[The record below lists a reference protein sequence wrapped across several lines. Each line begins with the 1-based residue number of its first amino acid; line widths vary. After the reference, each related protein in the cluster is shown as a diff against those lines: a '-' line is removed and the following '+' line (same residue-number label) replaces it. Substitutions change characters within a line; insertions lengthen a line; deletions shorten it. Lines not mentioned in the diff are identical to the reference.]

1 MNFEDYT
8 FGFADADKEFSR
20 IDNYFNEIFFD
31 PKGHL
36 TKLLTGWEFLVV
48 GRKGVGK
55 SAYSAKLRSMQSS
68 NLYTEYLPLNEF
80 EYSTF
85 EKTSTDKNITG
96 TQKFKDSWDFVLLC
110 LIYKTLVNA
119 LDITEVESVNNVLS
133 ILKKL
138 GFPLE
143 FDYKQ
148 VVTSLSKLKLGA
160 NLSVFDVAYEKEFG
174 VKPITYIER
183 ISALSELM
191 MRSLENIYLGDKK
204 IYLLLDGVDDVLRF
218 KKNRIEILS
227 SLVRSVDY
235 LNSKLSGMKVAI
247 KIVLFIRDDVLFLIN
262 DTDINKVKRD
272 SSLKIDWTKNTDDL
286 KEMVILRMIFSGDNR
301 EQAESALSLMFP
313 HVIKDIDSWKYI
325 LGLTL
330 YKPRDIIQ
338 FFKCCQELYPQKN
351 SLTYSE
357 INEVSKYYSN
367 QYFMGEMKNE
377 LAGFVIDEVI
387 AALPIVFKKIYTKS
401 FSCGEFF
408 TALSEQLA
416 STNYTIED
424 AKYLLS
430 LLYESGYIGQIIVT
444 SRNWKGSVQFK
455 HRNPTSMIDYNYNFL
470 IHKGLSIGLGLR
482 K

>member
-1 MNFEDYT
+1 MNLGEYT
-8 FGFADADKEFSR
+8 FGFADADKEFLR
-20 IDNYFNEIFFD
+20 IDNFFDTIFFD
-31 PKGHL
+31 PKDHL

-85 EKTSTDKNITG
+85 EKTSTDKNVTG

-110 LIYKTLVNA
+110 IIYKTLVNA
-119 LDITEVESVNNVLS
+119 LEITEVESINYVLC

-138 GFPLE
+138 GFSLE

-160 NLSVFDVAYEKEFG
+160 NLSAFDIAFEKEFG
-174 VKPITYIER
+174 IKPTTYIER

-191 MRSLENIYLGDKK
+191 MRSLQNVFLGDKK

-247 KIVLFIRDDVLFLIN
+247 KTVLFIRDDVLFLIN

-286 KEMVILRMIFSGDNR
+286 KEMVILRMMFSGETR
-301 EQAESALSLMFP
+301 EQAEGTLDLMFP
-313 HVIKDIDSWKYI
+313 RAIREIESWKYI
-325 LGLTL
+325 LDLTL
-330 YKPRDIIQ
+330 YKPRDVIQ
-338 FFKCCQELYPQKN
+338 FFKCCQELYPQK
-351 SLTYSE
+351 STLSYSE
-357 INEVSKYYSN
+357 TNEVAKYYSN
-367 QYFMGEMKNE
+367 QYFTGELKNE
-377 LAGFVIDEVI
+377 IAGFVIDEVI
-387 AALPIVFKKIYTKS
+387 TALPIVFKRIYTKS
-401 FSCGEFF
+401 FSCGEFH
-408 TALSEQLA
+408 TVLSEQVA
-416 STNYTIED
+416 SINYTIED
-424 AKYLLS
+424 TKYLLS
-430 LLYESGYIGQIIVT
+430 LLYDSGYVGQIIVT
-444 SRNWKGSVQFK
+444 SKNKKGSVQFK
-455 HRNPTSMIDYNYNFL
+455 HRNPTSVIDYNHNFL

>member
-1 MNFEDYT
+1 MKFEEYT
-8 FGFADADKEFSR
+8 FGYADADKEFLR
-20 IDNYFNEIFFD
+20 IDNFFDEIFFD
-31 PKGHL
+31 PKDHL
-36 TKLLTGWEFLVV
+36 TKLLNGWEFLVV

-55 SAYSAKLRSMQSS
+55 SAYNAKLRSMQSS

-119 LDITEVESVNNVLS
+119 LDIKEVESINNVLA

-138 GFPLE
+138 GFSVE

-160 NLSVFDVAYEKEFG
+160 NISAFDVAFEKEFG
-174 VKPITYIER
+174 TKPITYIER
-183 ISALSELM
+183 ISALSELLI
-191 MRSLENIYLGDKK
+191 RSLENVYLGDKK

-227 SLVRSVDY
+227 SLVRSVDN
-235 LNSKLSGMKVAI
+235 LNSKLSSI
-247 KIVLFIRDDVLFLIN
+247 KFDVKIILFIRDDVLFLIN

-272 SSLKIDWTKNTDDL
+272 SSLKIDWTKSTDDL
-286 KEMVILRMIFSGDNR
+286 KQMVILRMMFSGETR
-301 EQAESALSLMFP
+301 EVAENTLRTMFP
-313 HVIKDIDSWKYI
+313 RVIKEIESWKYI
-325 LGLTL
+325 LDLTL
-330 YKPRDIIQ
+330 FKPRDVIQ
-338 FFKCCQELYPQKN
+338 FFKCCQELYPLKA
-351 SLTYSE
+351 SLTYRE
-357 INEVSKYYSN
+357 INEVAKYYSN

-377 LAGFVIDEVI
+377 IAGFVSDEVI
-387 AALPIVFKKIYTKS
+387 SALPIVFKRIYTKS
-401 FSCGEFF
+401 FACGEFF
-408 TALSEQLA
+408 ASLSEQIV
-416 STNYTIED
+416 STGYTIED

-430 LLYESGYIGQIIVT
+430 LLYESGYVGQIIVT
-444 SRNWKGSVQFK
+444 SKNKKGSVQFK
-455 HRNPTSMIDYNYNFL
+455 HRNPTSVIDYNHNFL
-470 IHKGLSIGLGLR
+470 VHKGLSIGLGLR